1 MSAMLRFFTAFLGL
15 ALLACGDGPTDR
27 SAFGSLILR
36 TETGGA
42 ELDPDGYTIRLDQQ
56 EPRSIGLTDSVLM
69 ENVSVGQHTVELADV
84 ADNCTPLAQN
94 PLDITTLAAA
104 RTDVTL
110 QVICAGPTGNITV
123 RTFTQGTGGD
133 PDGFVVRLDGTE
145 MRGIERTGAVGFIVP
160 AGSHEVLLESLTAE
174 CTVDGDNP
182 QIVSVAAQEAVRV
195 TFLVDCTV

>member
-1 MSAMLRFFTAFLGL
+1 MLRVFTALLFLT
-15 ALLACGDGPTDR
+15 LLGCGDGPTEQR
-27 SAFGSLILR
+27 VVASLILR
-36 TETGGA
+36 TETGGD

-56 EPRSIGLTDSVLM
+56 APVPIGLTDSVLI
-69 ENVSVGQHTVELADV
+69 ENISVGQHTVELGGV

-110 QVICAGPTGNITV
+110 QVICVGPTGSLTV

-145 MRGIERTGAVGFIVP
+145 TQAIERTGAVGFIVA
-160 AGSHEVLLESLTAE
+160 AGTHEVLLESLTTE
-174 CTVDGDNP
+174 CSVNGDNP
-182 QIVSVAAQEAVRV
+182 QIVSVADQEVVRV
-195 TFLVDCTV
+195 TFLVDCTL